1 MNFKQDEIDKV
12 LKNYAYEEVHS
23 HAKEKDNSAPPP
35 ASGKKSP
42 LVEKVE
48 FAPLEPRDASFAGKT
63 RAEYFD
69 DIQLVVSGELGGT
82 EITVRELL
90 KLEEGAVIKLDRIAG
105 DSSSILVNEQHLG
118 QAEVVVI
125 NDRFGLR
132 ITSLGHD
139 AAKEDRTDNEPQEK
153 KSEGH
158 PGEKGGEEG

>member
-1 MNFKQDEIDKV
+1 MNLKQNEIDKV
-12 LKNYAYEEVHS
+12 LKNYAYEEVYSHS
-23 HAKEKDNSAPPP
+23 KEKDNSAPPP
-35 ASGKKSP
+35 GSGKKFP
-42 LVEKVE
+42 IVEKVE
-48 FAPLEPRDASFAGKT
+48 FAPLEPRDTTFAGKT
-63 RAEYFD
+63 RVEYFD

-90 KLEEGAVIKLDRIAG
+90 NLEEGAVIKLDIIAG

-139 AAKEDRTDNEPQEK
+139 VVKEDSTDKEPQEK
-153 KSEGH
+153 KFEGH
-158 PGEKGGEEG
+158 LEEEGGEED